1 MSFKKFF
8 NQFLFLLNKKE
19 KKKIFL
25 SLIFLFVTGILE
37 ALSIGLILPI
47 TSIVLDQ
54 TRLQEYLDFF
64 NFLSFSNLNYEK
76 TIFFLLLLIFFIYLL
91 KNILLLC
98 SEIFQINFL
107 FKAQNRIEH
116 LFYKNYVDLD
126 FKFHKETNSSKLI
139 QTIIGEIR
147 AYFGRVIK
155 QSLVLINEIIVI
167 ILITLVIYLSLPI
180 ESFLLVFGVTFIF
193 FISYFFSIRK
203 FVTKLGK
210 DWKNAEAG
218 KMNLAR
224 QGFDAISDVKIFQKE
239 NFFVKL
245 YNNFNLLSLRS
256 RKYLSI
262 FQYLPKLLLEMI
274 FISLLVFFLI
284 FIIKKGLN
292 LSLILPQITLII
304 AASFRLMPSVNK
316 LLLASQSIRYG
327 LPLVDHLIEEQK
339 KFQIQ
344 EAKDTA
350 ANNLMQNENISNIS
364 CLNISFNYANKLP
377 VLRSVNLKFSLGK
390 MYGIQ
395 GANGSGKSSLAFILS
410 GLFEVTSGEVLIND
424 KKKINYNKILLQNSS
439 YLSQNSFLFDDTLAA
454 NITFDQDLTNIENNN
469 FKKVCNLFGIDE
481 IVANYPKKMNYMVG
495 ENGDNLSSGQRQKV
509 GLARTF
515 YFDKKI
521 IILDEATNAIDNKNE
536 NKIFESLTELKK
548 DKIIIMIS
556 HKKDNLNFCDEIMD
570 LDKLNKI
577 N

>member
-1 MSFKKFF
+1 MLFF
-8 NQFLFLLNKKE
+8 QLEFIQNLE
-19 KKKIFL
+19 K
-25 SLIFLFVTGILE
+25 
-37 ALSIGLILPI
+37 IGKCR
-47 TSIVLDQ
+47 SW
-54 TRLQEYLDFF
+54 
-64 NFLSFSNLNYEK
+64 
-76 TIFFLLLLIFFIYLL
+76 
-91 KNILLLC
+91 
-98 SEIFQINFL
+98 
-107 FKAQNRIEH
+107 QNE
-116 LFYKNYVDLD
+116 F
-126 FKFHKETNSSKLI
+126 
-139 QTIIGEIR
+139 
-147 AYFGRVIK
+147 
-155 QSLVLINEIIVI
+155 
-167 ILITLVIYLSLPI
+167 
-180 ESFLLVFGVTFIF
+180 
-193 FISYFFSIRK
+193 
-203 FVTKLGK
+203 
-210 DWKNAEAG
+210 
-218 KMNLAR
+218 AR
-224 QGFDAISDVKIFQKE
+224 QGFDSISDVDLPKRK
-239 NFFVKL
+239 FFCKM

-284 FIIKKGLN
+284 FIIKKGLDV
-292 LSLILPQITLII
+292 SLILPQITLIV

-327 LPLVDHLIEEQK
+327 LPLLNHLIEEQ

-350 ANNLMQNENISNIS
+350 ANKLMQNEDISNIS

-454 NITFDQDLTNIENNN
+454 NITFDKDLINIENNN

-481 IVANYPKKMNYMVG
+481 IVANYREKMNYMVG

-548 DKIIIMIS
+548 DKIIIAIS
-556 HKKDNLNFCDEIMD
+556 HKRQFKFL
-570 LDKLNKI
+570 
-577 N
+577 